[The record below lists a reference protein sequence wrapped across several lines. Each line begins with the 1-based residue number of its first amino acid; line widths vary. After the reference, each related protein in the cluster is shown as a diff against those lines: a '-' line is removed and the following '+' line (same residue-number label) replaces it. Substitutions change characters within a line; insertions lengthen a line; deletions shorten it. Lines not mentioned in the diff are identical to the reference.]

1 MFTTQEQAANCGIT
15 VTPKFNL
22 QIAFSMLMA
31 TQVERC
37 PVVFFFIWQVK
48 LVQMR
53 FFRSSRGISH
63 EMTQKAAKW

>member
-37 PVVFFFIWQVK
+37 PVVFFFYLASETCSDAIFPV
-48 LVQMR
+48 
-53 FFRSSRGISH
+53 
-63 EMTQKAAKW
+63 